1 MTNTISGEKVQ
12 GEIKTDAWFNEDMIN
27 KLNDFLKD
35 TGYSTVNE
43 DLKKEMIDEE
53 TGEVIL

>member
-1 MTNTISGEKVQ
+1 MTNTITGEKLQ
-12 GEIKTDAWFNEDMIN
+12 GEAKTDVWFTEDMLL

-53 TGEVIL
+53 TGEVNL